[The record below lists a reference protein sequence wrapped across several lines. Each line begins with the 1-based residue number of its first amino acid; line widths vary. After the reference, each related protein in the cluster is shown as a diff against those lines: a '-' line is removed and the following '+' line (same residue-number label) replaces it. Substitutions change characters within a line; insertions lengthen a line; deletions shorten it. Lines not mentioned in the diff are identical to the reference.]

1 MYKYRMWV
9 ILAAALVAS
18 VAQAGVVRSSAP
30 AGIQVVGDAHL
41 SGSQEYVT
49 AISVGSGNVS
59 RNVAA
64 TVSGPD
70 TNIHGTTKVQATQ
83 KNATSVTYGRNNA
96 AANEAGKI
104 GGQ

>member
-9 ILAAALVAS
+9 VLAAALVAS

-41 SGSQEYVT
+41 SGSQEYVN
-49 AISVGSGNVS
+49 AVSVGSGNVS
-59 RNVAA
+59 RNAAA

-70 TNIHGTTKVQATQ
+70 TSIQGTTHIQASQ
-83 KNATSVTYGRNNA
+83 KRVTSVTSGRNNA
-96 AANEAGKI
+96 ASNEAGKI